1 MSENLIMESTNPET
15 PAVTAA
21 EPVASTTSTTPTPT
35 LPTLSPAFATTP
47 KRGGAR
53 KMPKEPSTLL
63 AYAIE
68 QGGRV
73 ELSPSTVRELETRG
87 LPERRISN
95 AAYGI
100 RKCFGKDVKTERS
113 GRKVTAYVVSL

>member
-1 MSENLIMESTNPET
+1 MSEQNLTPET
-15 PAVTAA
+15 PTVTAA
-21 EPVASTTSTTPTPT
+21 ETVATPAPTTAPAP
-35 LPTLSPAFATTP
+35 LPSLSPAFATTP
-47 KRGGAR
+47 KRGGTR

-68 QGGRV
+68 QGGRI
-73 ELSPSTVRELETRG
+73 ELSPDTVKELVSRG

-113 GRKVTAYVVSL
+113 GRTVTAYVVTL